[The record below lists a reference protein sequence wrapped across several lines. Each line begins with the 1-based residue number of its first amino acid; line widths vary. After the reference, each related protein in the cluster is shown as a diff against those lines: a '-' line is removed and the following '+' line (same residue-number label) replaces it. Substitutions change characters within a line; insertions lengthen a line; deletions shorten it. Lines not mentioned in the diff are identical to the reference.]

1 MNHIISLGSHGLC
14 DLAFMV
20 REDQVHATPVDV
32 EMLPEVFLAHSGT
45 FAVPTGEAVAPRR
58 RPTHDMLRLGAF
70 PKGEVDGVMLLVL
83 PVQRTGR
90 IQHILDIAT
99 REDAVFMIFIIF
111 LYVEI
116 DGALAF
122 VSVAVIQNLLCLLYT
137 SPSPRDA

>member
-20 REDQVHATPVDV
+20 RGDQVHATP

-122 VSVAVIQNLLCLLYT
+122 VSVAVIQNLL
-137 SPSPRDA
+137 D

>member
-1 MNHIISLGSHGLC
+1 
-14 DLAFMV
+14 
-20 REDQVHATPVDV
+20 
-32 EMLPEVFLAHSGT
+32 
-45 FAVPTGEAVAPRR
+45 
-58 RPTHDMLRLGAF
+58 MLRLGAF

-111 LYVEI
+111 LNVEI

-122 VSVAVIQNLLCLLYT
+122 VSVAVIQNLL
-137 SPSPRDA
+137 D

>member
-1 MNHIISLGSHGLC
+1 
-14 DLAFMV
+14 
-20 REDQVHATPVDV
+20 
-32 EMLPEVFLAHSGT
+32 
-45 FAVPTGEAVAPRR
+45 
-58 RPTHDMLRLGAF
+58 MLRLGAF

-83 PVQRTGR
+83 PVQRAGR

-122 VSVAVIQNLLCLLYT
+122 VSVAVIQNLL
-137 SPSPRDA
+137 D

>member
-1 MNHIISLGSHGLC
+1 MHPVMNHVIPLGSCGLG

-32 EMLPEVFLAHSGT
+32 KMLPEVFLAHSGT

-122 VSVAVIQNLLCLLYT
+122 VSVAVIQNLL
-137 SPSPRDA
+137 D

>member
-58 RPTHDMLRLGAF
+58 RPTHDMLRLGRIS
-70 PKGEVDGVMLLVL
+70 KGRSRWRYASRPARPTHGSYSTYPRYCD
-83 PVQRTGR
+83 
-90 IQHILDIAT
+90 

-122 VSVAVIQNLLCLLYT
+122 VSVAVIQNLL
-137 SPSPRDA
+137 D